1 MLRNCTKQSL
11 QAYFDNTWMLTESLF
26 AGLQGE
32 EAFMRRPSHGLRHPL
47 VFYYGHAAALYVNK
61 LRAAGILQAPL
72 NAYFEALLETGV
84 DEMAWDDVGDDNME
98 WPTIAEVHA
107 YRKEVYDLVSS
118 VIQAAPDSAIS
129 NIDMGSPYWALPMAM
144 EHERIH
150 IETSSVLIREM
161 PLEYVARPA
170 TWPAPHV
177 HGDGDCLTQTPADNP
192 LVGVEGGAVRL
203 GKPRDFPSFG
213 WDNEYGFREFSVP
226 AFEASKHMVSN
237 GEYLGFVKDAGYA
250 RQELWTDVG
259 WRWKMFRNVKKPQF
273 WVSEGPSGFHQYRLR
288 TIFDEVPFPP
298 DSPVLVNYHEAK
310 AFARWKTL
318 KEEEAMGDEA
328 RAYRLTT
335 ELEQKLIRGAAD
347 GVSSPEAPEAIDPIL
362 STEDRFVLGQAANLN
377 LAVGSET
384 PVGAFPPNKMGFCD
398 TWGNAWEWCEDHFS
412 ALNGFSIS
420 PLYEDFSTPCFDGE
434 HHVITGGSFASTGN
448 EASVFAR
455 YHFRPHF
462 HQHAGFRL
470 VAPSRREEATSFVTS
485 CTDAPSPFVGSYPYR
500 TSGNGGATSTTGW
513 ATREAQAERSFAGNM
528 AMHFAAPAIAAQ
540 DAAIAEGLQYPQRCA
555 RLVMRFLGGVCPA
568 SEAHVVEVGSGAG
581 GASFELSKGVGK
593 VVALEASKKLV
604 DIATGMAR
612 DGKLTVDCPSMGGSS
627 FAQLVTLSP
636 EANPE
641 RITFKQCDP
650 MCLPAGLAGLDAAL
664 IHSTIDAIPS
674 PNSLLARMGG
684 ARGIVKERGGLV
696 VVVSAYE
703 WNEEVTPRGA
713 WLGGYLDEAGNQV
726 SSVNGLSRGLGDEFK
741 LVHVERVPC
750 MRPLTGRTF
759 EYASAE
765 ATIWRRD

>member
-1 MLRNCTKQSL
+1 TLQSL

-61 LRAAGILQAPL
+61 LRAAGILQAPQ

-98 WPTIAEVHA
+98 WPTIGEVHA

-118 VIQAAPDSAIS
+118 VIQTAPDSAIS
-129 NIDMGSPYWALPMAM
+129 NIDMSSPYWALPMAM

-161 PLEYVARPA
+161 PLKLVSRPV
-170 TWPAPHV
+170 TWPEPHV
-177 HGDGDCLTQTPADNP
+177 SGYGGTFSQTPVDNP

-213 WDNEYGFREFSVP
+213 WDNEYGSREFSVP

-237 GEYLGFVKDAGYA
+237 GEYLEFVKDAGYA

-288 TIFDEVPFPP
+288 TVFDEVPFPP
-298 DSPVLVNYHEAK
+298 KSPVLVNFHEAK

-318 KEEEAMGDEA
+318 KEEEAIGDQA

-335 ELEQKLIRGAAD
+335 ELEQKLIRGVPH
-347 GVSSPEAPEAIDPIL
+347 GRSSSEAPEAIDPIL
-362 STEDRFVLGQAANLN
+362 SAEDRVALGEAANTN
-377 LAVGSET
+377 LTVGSET
-384 PVGAFPPNKMGFCD
+384 PVDTFPPNEMGFCD

-412 ALNGFSIS
+412 ALNGFKIS

-470 VAPSRREEATSFVTS
+470 VAPSRREDATRFVTS
-485 CTDAPSPFVGSYPYR
+485 CTGECSA
-500 TSGNGGATSTTGW
+500 
-513 ATREAQAERSFAGNM
+513 
-528 AMHFAAPAIAAQ
+528 
-540 DAAIAEGLQYPQRCA
+540 
-555 RLVMRFLGGVCPA
+555 LV
-568 SEAHVVEVGSGAG
+568 
-581 GASFELSKGVGK
+581 
-593 VVALEASKKLV
+593 
-604 DIATGMAR
+604 
-612 DGKLTVDCPSMGGSS
+612 
-627 FAQLVTLSP
+627 
-636 EANPE
+636 
-641 RITFKQCDP
+641 
-650 MCLPAGLAGLDAAL
+650 
-664 IHSTIDAIPS
+664 
-674 PNSLLARMGG
+674 
-684 ARGIVKERGGLV
+684 
-696 VVVSAYE
+696 
-703 WNEEVTPRGA
+703 
-713 WLGGYLDEAGNQV
+713 
-726 SSVNGLSRGLGDEFK
+726 
-741 LVHVERVPC
+741 
-750 MRPLTGRTF
+750 
-759 EYASAE
+759 
-765 ATIWRRD
+765 